1 VDNGR
6 GINPERLTDAMRYG
20 SSSPTEQR
28 EENDMGRYGL
38 GLKTASLSQCRCLT
52 VATYYEGDILA
63 RRWDLDYINK
73 TGQWSL
79 IELED
84 EEISSL
90 PMIDRLK
97 QQKKGT
103 LVLWNRLD
111 KIKAGEITL
120 EQALGNRMAE
130 VKEHL
135 ELVFHRYLSGYDIRK
150 VTMTIN
156 GNKLIPF
163 DPFFPSKSS
172 IVMDDEKIKLPGRK
186 EKVVVRPFIL
196 PHPSKMTKDELEK
209 YGGKD
214 GLRKLQ
220 GFYIYRNKRLL
231 TWGTWFRLIKMD
243 EFSKLAR
250 VRVDIPN
257 SLDDLWTLDIK
268 KSTAY
273 PPEIVKTRLKQIV
286 GTISN
291 SSKKTWS
298 FRRRKET
305 NDNIY
310 HIWNRMETREGIR
323 YLINQDHPLL
333 DLINELIDATT
344 KKLLCE
350 YLETVQ
356 NNLPINTLHN
366 DIHNE
371 EKIVQDKKNVEH
383 KRVCEMA
390 QMLLENAKSNGQ
402 LENVYDNFKIVE
414 PFNDYLAEMNEI
426 YMEVRDNDR

>member
-1 VDNGR
+1 
-6 GINPERLTDAMRYG
+6 
-20 SSSPTEQR
+20 
-28 EENDMGRYGL
+28 
-38 GLKTASLSQCRCLT
+38 
-52 VATYYEGDILA
+52 
-63 RRWDLDYINK
+63 
-73 TGQWSL
+73 
-79 IELED
+79 
-84 EEISSL
+84 
-90 PMIDRLK
+90 
-97 QQKKGT
+97 
-103 LVLWNRLD
+103 
-111 KIKAGEITL
+111 
-120 EQALGNRMAE
+120 
-130 VKEHL
+130 
-135 ELVFHRYLSGYDIRK
+135 
-150 VTMTIN
+150 
-156 GNKLIPF
+156 
-163 DPFFPSKSS
+163 
-172 IVMDDEKIKLPGRK
+172 
-186 EKVVVRPFIL
+186 
-196 PHPSKMTKDELEK
+196 
-209 YGGKD
+209 
-214 GLRKLQ
+214 
-220 GFYIYRNKRLL
+220 
-231 TWGTWFRLIKMD
+231 
-243 EFSKLAR
+243 
-250 VRVDIPN
+250 
-257 SLDDLWTLDIK
+257 LDIK